1 VIVPTLRVGM
11 LARTLR
17 VDVDAERQSLLYHAE
32 RGNDQQPLKY
42 WFMSRGS
49 EFIRDAV
56 IQTIEVRRIYLSLAN
71 ECLVS
76 GERSTVLVLI
86 DAQSIRNVELNWLIA
101 STTCREP
108 C

>member
-17 VDVDAERQSLLYHAE
+17 VDADAERQSLRYHAG
-32 RGNDQQPLKY
+32 RGNDQQPMKY
-42 WFMSRGS
+42 WFRSRGS

-56 IQTIEVRRIYLSLAN
+56 VQTIEVRRVYLPLAN

-76 GERSTVLVLI
+76 GEN
-86 DAQSIRNVELNWLIA
+86 A
-101 STTCREP
+101 
-108 C
+108 